1 MFCLNATTLLVT
13 SLPVFILKD
22 ELPQLEVSEDQAVVV
37 AVRHSWCYLMEK
49 SGSLFLSQL
58 LASANERVHVAMAPL
73 EEHVRS
79 RIPQKNLHYL
89 VNVLMG
95 AQHEVSS
102 QGLLVST
109 DIKHLEERERE
120 HFEFN

>member
-1 MFCLNATTLLVT
+1 MFCLNPTTLLVA
-13 SLPVFILKD
+13 SLPVLVLKD
-22 ELPQLEVSEDQAVVV
+22 ELPQLEVSEDQAIVV

-49 SGSLFLSQL
+49 SGSLFLLQL
-58 LASANERVHVAMAPL
+58 LASANERVHVTMASF
-73 EEHVRS
+73 EEYVRP

-89 VNVLMG
+89 VNILMD
-95 AQHEVSS
+95 AQHKVSS

-109 DIKHLEERERE
+109 DIKHLEERG